1 MTLTPDTN
9 RLALVADLLIPGRA
23 PDWPA
28 ASTVLDGV
36 ALARALAPVT
46 ALASDLAQMPADAR
60 LAALKACERDE
71 SVRFGAALDALSDAY
86 YATPEVARRCA
97 ALADAGPKPASGQF
111 FDPRL
116 VDGVRA
122 RAARG

>member
-71 SVRFGAALDALSDAY
+71 SVRFGAALDALSDR
-86 YATPEVARRCA
+86 E
-97 ALADAGPKPASGQF
+97 LADLGLERAN
-111 FDPRL
+111 
-116 VDGVRA
+116 VA
-122 RAARG
+122 RAAMDAAFAEKDAR